1 MRLTISQ
8 AVLRKQPCDCSGAA
22 QAARCIAYTAQC
34 HPNVEPIRNY
44 KVVGSELQT
53 DWVDLTVTGGEHGRN
68 RWLAP
73 MRLTY
78 GQNRWL
84 APMRL
89 TISLVEPRKRPC
101 DCSGP
106 AQAAQCIAYT
116 AQFHPNVEPIRNY
129 EVVGGV
135 LQAD

>member
-73 MRLTY
+73 MRLMRTKP
-78 GQNRWL
+78 L
-84 APMRL
+84 A
-89 TISLVEPRKRPC
+89 SA
-101 DCSGP
+101 D
-106 AQAAQCIAYT
+106 AANADET
-116 AQFHPNVEPIRNY
+116 A
-129 EVVGGV
+129 G
-135 LQAD
+135 